1 MLSLKLPKIDFQ
13 MNLQVKMNKVITR
26 IKTNLLPMIM
36 LLLAKEFNICDA
48 PKALDLKEAGVT
60 DFCERL
66 RHAESEDRVGCLLPL
81 VITVHSNL
89 NGEPWG
95 RKKRQ

>member
-1 MLSLKLPKIDFQ
+1 
-13 MNLQVKMNKVITR
+13 MNL
-26 IKTNLLPMIM
+26 
-36 LLLAKEFNICDA
+36 
-48 PKALDLKEAGVT
+48 KALESELEVSEIAVGEAGVT
-60 DFCERL
+60 DFCARL